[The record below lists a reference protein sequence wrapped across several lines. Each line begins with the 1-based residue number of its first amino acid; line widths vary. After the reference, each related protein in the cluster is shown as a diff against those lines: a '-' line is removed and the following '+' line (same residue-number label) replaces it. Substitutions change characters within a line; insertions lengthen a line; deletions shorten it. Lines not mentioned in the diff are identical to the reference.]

1 MFCALNGATRTPR
14 FFKIRQN
21 AVAIMLLPLSEDV
34 PTNINGL
41 AIVVTRDP
49 GLGARDSGFVSLVR
63 IFQFFTAE
71 IARPPQ

>member
-1 MFCALNGATRTPR
+1 MFCALNGATHTPR

-34 PTNINGL
+34 PTNINDL
-41 AIVVTRDP
+41 VIVVTRDP
-49 GLGARDSGFVSLVR
+49 GFVSLVR